1 MSVESKLF
9 FPQPIITPIIT
20 RLIFFSPT
28 FPDSISAPI
37 TTVCNLIIQ
46 ETLFEGLDHST
57 FPY

>member
-28 FPDSISAPI
+28 FPRLDLCTNNHGVQP
-37 TTVCNLIIQ
+37 NNPRN
-46 ETLFEGLDHST
+46 TL
-57 FPY
+57 